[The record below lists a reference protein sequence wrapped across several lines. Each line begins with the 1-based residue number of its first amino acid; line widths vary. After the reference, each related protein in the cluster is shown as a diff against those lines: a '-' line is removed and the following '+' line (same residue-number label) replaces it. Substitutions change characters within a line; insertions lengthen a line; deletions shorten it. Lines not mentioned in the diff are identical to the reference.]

1 MRLYACNGDK
11 YGGYGFL
18 RAQGLE
24 IGYMPSLENTEPAT
38 VRNPLVDV
46 MERLARI
53 EARLNTMA
61 TKEDLAKLETKLTNK
76 FWSTMFAIAVMAA
89 GLVATAIR
97 VWL

>member
-1 MRLYACNGDK
+1 
-11 YGGYGFL
+11 
-18 RAQGLE
+18 
-24 IGYMPSLENTEPAT
+24 MPSLENTEAAAA
-38 VRNPLVDV
+38 RNPLVDV

-53 EARLNTMA
+53 EARLDTMA
-61 TKEDLAKLETKLTNK
+61 TKEDLAKLKTKLTDK

>member
-1 MRLYACNGDK
+1 
-11 YGGYGFL
+11 
-18 RAQGLE
+18 
-24 IGYMPSLENTEPAT
+24 MPSLENTEPAT

>member
-1 MRLYACNGDK
+1 
-11 YGGYGFL
+11 
-18 RAQGLE
+18 
-24 IGYMPSLENTEPAT
+24 MPSLENTESAA

-53 EARLNTMA
+53 EARLDTMA

-89 GLVATAIR
+89 GLAATAIGA
-97 VWL
+97 WLYWG

>member
-1 MRLYACNGDK
+1 
-11 YGGYGFL
+11 
-18 RAQGLE
+18 
-24 IGYMPSLENTEPAT
+24 MPPLENTEPAAAW
-38 VRNPLVDV
+38 NPLVDV

>member
-1 MRLYACNGDK
+1 
-11 YGGYGFL
+11 
-18 RAQGLE
+18 
-24 IGYMPSLENTEPAT
+24 MPSLENTETGVA
-38 VRNPLVDV
+38 RNPLVDV

-53 EARLNTMA
+53 EARLETMA

>member
-1 MRLYACNGDK
+1 MMS
-11 YGGYGFL
+11 
-18 RAQGLE
+18 QGLE
-24 IGYMPSLENTEPAT
+24 INYMPSLESTEAAAA
-38 VRNPLVDV
+38 RNPLIDV

-53 EARLNTMA
+53 EARLDRMA

>member
-1 MRLYACNGDK
+1 MMS
-11 YGGYGFL
+11 
-18 RAQGLE
+18 QGLE
-24 IGYMPSLENTEPAT
+24 INYMPSLENTEAAAA
-38 VRNPLVDV
+38 RNPLIDV

-53 EARLNTMA
+53 EARLDTMA
-61 TKEDLAKLETKLTNK
+61 TKEDLAKLENKLTNK

>member
-1 MRLYACNGDK
+1 
-11 YGGYGFL
+11 
-18 RAQGLE
+18 
-24 IGYMPSLENTEPAT
+24 MPSLENTEPAT

-53 EARLNTMA
+53 EARLNTTA